1 MNNCLFET
9 VELPKN
15 ADPDKY
21 KYSSYRIGFDS
32 RSEFLFTDGSMEKYV
47 IIYGTDM
54 SSSVHVDNKNRDNVI
69 LGKGAAQRLNDTKL
83 TVEDKYPFNFTQRNK
98 RLLLS
103 LHYNLINSFLFVNA
117 TKMYKFSAKNS
128 EMKDYTVCL
137 GNIFTILQ
145 FLQLI
150 I

>member
-1 MNNCLFET
+1 
-9 VELPKN
+9 
-15 ADPDKY
+15 
-21 KYSSYRIGFDS
+21 
-32 RSEFLFTDGSMEKYV
+32 
-47 IIYGTDM
+47 M
-54 SSSVHVDNKNRDNVI
+54 SSSVHADKKNRDNVI
-69 LGKGAAQRLNDTKL
+69 LGKGAAQKLNDTKL
-83 TVEDKYPFNFTQRNK
+83 TVEDKYPFNFTHRNQ
-98 RLLLS
+98 RLLSS

-117 TKMYKFSAKNS
+117 TKIYKFNAKNP